1 MVRNDTPQISVI
13 VFILLALYKVNN
25 ITKTPN
31 VLGKATQ
38 SPMLHPTIKVI
49 DKARKGFTND
59 FVRFFTSFAE
69 YHQHSIVAD
78 KTIRR

>member
-25 ITKTPN
+25 ITKTPS

-49 DKARKGFTND
+49 ENVRKAYTIE
-59 FVRFFTSFAE
+59 FV
-69 YHQHSIVAD
+69 
-78 KTIRR
+78 